1 MNIRPIDWT
10 EGEVYGLRLRII
22 GNNHEVT
29 IDWGNGQVKTFYR
42 NVIEEFHIYPKDEYL
57 QYKVKVTVISG
68 EIDFI
73 DPCGGECSIEGVD
86 FSGAPSVKEISVEN
100 CRNIILNNPNLEKLT
115 VRIYCGSN
123 IDLNKCPNL
132 RHLYFDGGVNMKEL
146 NLSGCHNLGWLEV
159 VGSWENPEFSK
170 IVIANDAPLKYVR
183 LSSVNL
189 SKGSL
194 EYIKSIIDRN
204 NGEIYNE

>member
-10 EGEVYGLRLRII
+10 YGQVYGLRLRII
-22 GNNHEVT
+22 GNNPEVI
-29 IDWGNGQVKTFYR
+29 IDWGNGHAKTLYR
-42 NVIEEFHIYPKDEYL
+42 NEIEEFHIYPKDDYL
-57 QYKVKVTVISG
+57 QYEVKVTVISG
-68 EIDFI
+68 DIDFI
-73 DPCGGECSIEGVD
+73 DPCGGECCIEGVD
-86 FSGAPSVKEISVEN
+86 FNGAPSVKEISVEN

-123 IDLNKCPNL
+123 IDLSKCPNL

-159 VGSWENPEFSK
+159 DGSWENPEFSK

>member
-10 EGEVYGLRLRII
+10 EGEVYGLRLRIM
-22 GNNHEVT
+22 GNNPEVT
-29 IDWGNGQVKTFYR
+29 IDWGNGQVNTFYR
-42 NVIEEFHIYPKDEYL
+42 NVIEEFQTYPKDEYL
-57 QYKVKVTVISG
+57 QYRINVTVISG
-68 EIDFI
+68 VIEFI
-73 DPCGGECSIEGVD
+73 DPCGGECSIEGID
-86 FSGAPSVKEISVEN
+86 FSGATSIKEISVEN
-100 CRNIILNNPNLEKLT
+100 CRDIILNNPNLEKLT
-115 VRIYCGSN
+115 VRIYGGSN
-123 IDLNKCPNL
+123 IDLSKCPNL
-132 RHLYFDGGVNMKEL
+132 RHLYFDGGINMKEL

-159 VGSWENPEFSK
+159 DGSWENPEFSK